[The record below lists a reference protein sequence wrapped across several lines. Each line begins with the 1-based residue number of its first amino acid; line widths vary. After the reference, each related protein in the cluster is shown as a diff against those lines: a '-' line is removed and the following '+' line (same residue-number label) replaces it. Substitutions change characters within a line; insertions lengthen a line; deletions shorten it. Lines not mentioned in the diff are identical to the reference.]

1 MRKIVLFAAILA
13 ILGAYGCNE
22 DNVYLPDVNT
32 DGRVIGSVNG
42 VVFDGA
48 SHDALAGVQVN
59 TAIRGQ
65 HVSTVSDAAGHYAFT
80 NMDPGTYVLTFIFP
94 ESVGKDVKS
103 AYTSV
108 KGEVDI
114 PTLDDL
120 YAIDPDLPH
129 DRDFHYE
136 AEGDVEMFPLDG
148 SAEGYVYVQTNMQTM
163 VSADGVNMVADFL
176 YPTDNTN
183 DLSELEILDEEWF
196 TTTDEDGHYM
206 FTGLP
211 TGTMG
216 TCRTQHY
223 MYGDMAFDPIDDDLD
238 MRGGGNVLVDALVFD
253 ATTNVDIV
261 SQNWNSNIPFPVG
274 GSFVATFSV
283 PMDPSTFTA
292 TLYEYSKALVPITV
306 TWSGN
311 TVTID
316 PVNDMRADE
325 DYNLTM
331 AGWSTDG
338 QPFTYHSYSIYTGEN
353 IPPSIVDT
361 NFEGSETFP
370 VDGNLVFTFNMA
382 MDPSTVIVW
391 WYEDKLGDIV
401 FDKSWNGD
409 NTVLTVDPDV
419 DLDYDYYYQV
429 RVEGK
434 SASGEDLATTSYK
447 YFSTVQLQNVIV
459 TDTNFMADFDNT
471 ADLWF
476 NFSEPME
483 PTGFEIS
490 LSDGGQ
496 IAFADPVWSN
506 GNTTVTIDPYLDLDK
521 GVNYTVTLDGMA
533 ASTKDFYYNKTYR
546 TDIGDD
552 PFIVQTNIVD
562 GEFPIDGNIE
572 VQFNKA
578 MDSETVEVT
587 FNGSGPNPLFGV
599 ITWTDSMNMVFNPDA
614 QLLPS
619 QGYSFNVQG
628 DSQDGG
634 SINTTINFDTI
645 GGISAEWNN
654 IMQQD
659 GGYTDFPVDGA
670 IQFRFTLPANLDAP
684 GTSIVLYRNFPAPVE
699 VLVHSALS
707 DGNYLLTITPDQT
720 LELDTEYRIAYT
732 VGSDLLNDTTSGSI
746 TFHTEV
752 TPPAPVAVVTNF
764 ALDATWDG
772 NYDET
777 SVLFTWDRDANASAY
792 YIYARNPSAAKDDF
806 LRVLTVPQQ
815 ATDEVTATVN
825 LAATAVFQQY
835 FDTRSTDT
843 PQTPFDGR
851 SVIFKITAVNTLGE
865 GTDSA
870 EFSVSDVYAP
880 SGAFAGQDVS
890 ADDTATADGDDAVVV
905 VTFAADEYI
914 DHTVT
919 PVVTITENDL
929 AVNNWGDPLYTP
941 TLGEITFT
949 DQDGYTDINVEI
961 IVADGMNGAG
971 DYVAIDGFQ
980 DTSGN
985 AVDVVET
992 PIAAYQLEDTTA
1004 PIGTFADP
1012 ATSSDNTTGVAAVDF
1027 TMVFTATELLDETV
1041 VPTVQVQN
1049 NGYPSAVLYLGTYA
1063 YSTVAGVTVVTLDM
1077 QLPIGANAVDDV
1089 VAISGLTDLVG
1100 NVQAAAIGADPLVDT
1115 TAPDG
1120 DWAQS
1125 ASADNGAGGA
1135 DVTITVRFTAS
1146 ELLDDT
1152 VAPTFTVTDGGYA
1165 GLAVGADNVVFTD
1178 GGITTTVDFDLT
1190 IPAGA
1195 NAMDDVVSVNGL
1207 TDISGN
1213 AQTVAITWD
1222 LTDTTAPAAPVNLVL
1237 VPSTDSPASVSL
1249 DWDDNTEA
1257 DLAGYNVGRAT
1268 VSGGPYTQ
1276 LNGSLLA
1283 TSDYVDNDAALV
1295 NGTPYFYVVTAVDL
1309 VTGTP
1314 NESVP
1319 SAEGTATPADV
1330 TAPATPTGL
1339 VASGG
1344 VDSPATVTLD
1354 WADNTEA
1361 DLQGYR
1367 VYRSTTNNFATA
1379 AVIGYSGV
1387 SSYPDNDPALVLG
1400 TNYFYW
1406 VVALDSETIPNESSE
1421 SSVSSAAPVDAT
1433 APAVPTGLAAVVGG
1447 AAGEADLT
1455 WDLHPDTA
1463 GDLAG
1468 FQISIYDDD
1477 GTGLAPGALFG
1488 TQNVPG
1494 AASVAATVTGLT
1506 TGNVYWFTILAED
1519 GVPNASAESSPAE
1532 GPVTAP

>member
-22 DNVYLPDVNT
+22 DNVYTPDFNT

-42 VVFDGA
+42 VVLDGA

-94 ESVGKDVKS
+94 VTEGKDVKS

-108 KGEVDI
+108 KGEVQI

-129 DRDFHYE
+129 DQDFHYE

-148 SAEGYVYVQTNMQTM
+148 SAEGYVYVKTDMQTT
-163 VSADGVNMVADFL
+163 VAAEGVNVVADFL
-176 YPTDNTN
+176 YPTTNTN
-183 DLSELEILDEEWF
+183 DLSELEIMDEEWF

-211 TGTMG
+211 TGTEG
-216 TCRTQHY
+216 EVRTQHY
-223 MYGDMAFDPIDDDLD
+223 LYGDMPFDPIDDYHLD
-238 MRGGGNVLVDALVFD
+238 MRGGGNVLVDDLIFNG
-253 ATTNVDIV
+253 ATSVYVV

-274 GSFVATFSV
+274 SPFMATFSV
-283 PMDPSTFTA
+283 PMDPSTFVA
-292 TLYEYSKALVPITV
+292 TLDSYDKTLQPITV

-311 TVTID
+311 TVTITPD
-316 PVNDMRADE
+316 GPLVADE
-325 DYNLTM
+325 DYSLTM
-331 AGWSTDG
+331 AGWSLDG
-338 QPFTYHSYSIYTGEN
+338 QPFTYHNYSIYTGEN
-353 IPPSIVDT
+353 VPPSIVDT
-361 NFEGSETFP
+361 NFKDSQTFP
-370 VDGNLVFTFNMA
+370 VDGNLEVTFNMA
-382 MDPSTVIVW
+382 MNPSSVVVW
-391 WYEDKLGDIV
+391 FDEDKLLGNIV
-401 FDKSWNGD
+401 FDKSWNEG
-409 NTVLTVDPDV
+409 NTMLTINPDI
-419 DLDYDYYYQV
+419 DLDYNYDYQV
-429 RVEGK
+429 RVEGM
-434 SASGEDLATTSYK
+434 SANGEQLATTNWM
-447 YFSTVQLQNVIV
+447 YFQTLELQDVIV

-471 ADLWF
+471 ANLYF
-476 NFSEPME
+476 TFSEAMN
-483 PTGFEIS
+483 PTGFEITM
-490 LSDGGQ
+490 SDGSP
-496 IAFADPVWSN
+496 IAFAAPLWSN
-506 GNTTVTIDPYLDLDK
+506 GNTTVTIDPYLDLDM
-521 GVNYTVTLDGMA
+521 GVYYTVTMDGMA
-533 ASTKDFYYNKTYR
+533 ASNADFSYNRTYR
-546 TDIGDD
+546 TAIGDA

-578 MDSETVEVT
+578 MDSDSVEIT
-587 FNGSGPNPLFGV
+587 FNGFSPNPLYGV
-599 ITWTDSMNMVFNPDA
+599 IEWTDSMNMVFNPDA

-619 QGYSFNVQG
+619 QDYSFNVQG

-634 SINTTINFDTI
+634 SINTTINFTTI
-645 GGISAEWNN
+645 GGITAVWNN

-659 GGYTDFPVDGA
+659 GGDYTDFPVDGA
-670 IQFRFTLPANLDAP
+670 IQFRFSLPVNLDAP
-684 GTSIVLYRNFPAPVE
+684 GTSITLFRNFPAPVE

-720 LELDTEYRIAYT
+720 MELDTEYTITYT
-732 VGSDLLNDTTSGSI
+732 VGSDLLNDTTTGSI
-746 TFHTEV
+746 TFRTEV
-752 TPPAPVAVVTNF
+752 TPPTPVAVVTNF

-772 NYDET
+772 NFDET
-777 SVLFTWDRDANASAY
+777 NVLFTWDREANASAY

-870 EFSVSDVYAP
+870 EFAVSDVYLP
-880 SGAFAGQDVS
+880 NGTFAGQDVS
-890 ADDTATADGDDAVVV
+890 ADDSATADGDDAVVV

-914 DHTVT
+914 DHSVI
-919 PVVTITENDL
+919 PVFTITENDL
-929 AVNNWGDPLYTP
+929 SVNSWGDPLYTP
-941 TLGEITFT
+941 TLGDVTFV
-949 DQDGYTDINVEI
+949 DQDGYTDINVEV
-961 IVADGMNGAG
+961 IVADGENGAG
-971 DYVAIDGFQ
+971 DYIAIDGFQ

-985 AVDVVET
+985 AVDIVET
-992 PIAAYQLEDTTA
+992 PIAPHQLVDTT
-1004 PIGTFADP
+1004 PPVGTFADP
-1012 ATSSDNTTGVAAVDF
+1012 GVSADNTTGVAVVDF
-1027 TMVFTATELLDETV
+1027 ALEFTATELLDETV
-1041 VPTVQVQN
+1041 VPTVQIQN
-1049 NGYPSAVLYLGTYA
+1049 NGYPSAPTYLGTYA
-1063 YSTVAGVTVVTLDM
+1063 YSTVAGTSVVTLDM

-1100 NVQAAAIGADPLVDT
+1100 NVQATAIDTDPLVDS
-1115 TAPDG
+1115 TAPGG
-1120 DWAQS
+1120 DWTAQS

-1165 GLAVGADNVVFTD
+1165 GLAVDADNVVFTD
-1178 GGITTTVDFDLT
+1178 VGSVTTVDFDLT
-1190 IPAGA
+1190 IPAGE

-1207 TDISGN
+1207 ADPSGN
-1213 AQTVAITWD
+1213 VQSVAITWD
-1222 LTDTTAPAAPVNLVL
+1222 LLDLTAPVAPVNLAVTA
-1237 VPSTDSPASVSL
+1237 STDSPASLTL

-1257 DLAGYNVGRAT
+1257 DLAGYTVGRGT
-1268 VSGGPYTQ
+1268 VSGGPYTP
-1276 LNGSLLA
+1276 LNGTLLA
-1283 TSDYVDNDAALV
+1283 TSDYVDNDPALV
-1295 NGTPYFYVVTAVDL
+1295 IGTPYFYVVTAVDL
-1309 VTGTP
+1309 ATGTA
-1314 NESVP
+1314 NESGP
-1319 SAEGTATPADV
+1319 STEQSATPTDA
-1330 TAPATPTGL
+1330 TAPAAPTGL

-1344 VDSPATVTLD
+1344 VDSPASVTLN
-1354 WADNTEA
+1354 WADNGET
-1361 DLQGYR
+1361 DLQDYR

-1379 AVIGYSGV
+1379 AAIGNSAV
-1387 SSYPDNDPALVLG
+1387 SSFSDTDVALVLG

-1406 VVALDSETIPNESSE
+1406 VTALDNIPNESTE
-1421 SSVSSAAPVDAT
+1421 SSVSSATPVDAT
-1433 APAVPTGLAAVVGG
+1433 APAVPTGLTALAGG
-1447 AAGEADLT
+1447 AAGEAELT
-1455 WDLHPDTA
+1455 WDVHPDTA

-1468 FQISIYDDD
+1468 FQISIYDDAA
-1477 GTGLAPGALFG
+1477 GAPGALFG

-1506 TGNVYWFTILAED
+1506 TGNSYWFTILAED
-1519 GVPNASAESSPAE
+1519 GVPNASAESAAV
-1532 GPVTAP
+1532 GAVVAP